1 MATAVCKAIQTQYPG
16 CKIIVITGYPD
27 VFIGNPWVYKTVMEH
42 ELAYFYR
49 EHYMDQPD
57 TQFFM
62 LDPYLSNAF
71 IRREGHLIKVW
82 CEMNGIKYNGELPE
96 IYLNHKEKTSFSTL
110 FRFPKPIF
118 LIQPFGGTPN
128 QTDKYSW
135 PRDLPYNVAQNVVNA
150 YAATHTVV
158 QICRRDQHILQ
169 HVVPVEV
176 EFRALCV
183 LIAMSQKRLLIDSCG
198 QHIAAALGLPSVVCW
213 IANVPSQFGYDMH
226 TNIVANPPT
235 QQPELRNAILSMYN
249 TMGFEKEFPYANEEE
264 IFDIAPILAG
274 LGHDAAQPV
283 GNGQPVKQRL
293 TNPAPAANKKSPKKK
308 R

>member
-1 MATAVCKAIQTQYPG
+1 MGPSQSAAAASSLLGPQSTSSQ
-16 CKIIVITGYPD
+16 
-27 VFIGNPWVYKTVMEH
+27 
-42 ELAYFYR
+42 LA
-49 EHYMDQPD
+49 
-57 TQFFM
+57 
-62 LDPYLSNAF
+62 
-71 IRREGHLIKVW
+71 
-82 CEMNGIKYNGELPE
+82 
-96 IYLNHKEKTSFSTL
+96 
-110 FRFPKPIF
+110 
-118 LIQPFGGTPN
+118 
-128 QTDKYSW
+128 
-135 PRDLPYNVAQNVVNA
+135 
-150 YAATHTVV
+150 
-158 QICRRDQHILQ
+158 
-169 HVVPVEV
+169 
-176 EFRALCV
+176 
-183 LIAMSQKRLLIDSCG
+183 
-198 QHIAAALGLPSVVCW
+198 AAALGLPSVVCW